1 MENKYFCKSF
11 ENLASFHAYLNGTP
25 YSKTFAGRSHDSV
38 TGTRAFTGTDSYE
51 AAEKL
56 LIEGDAESAAKIY
69 KAVNIKI
76 KQTAGA
82 GTKMRRFS
90 SVCGGAVN
98 VPATLVGLPKS
109 MYNTKKIHFEN
120 GSKVLTICYNNNA
133 SSCVSVDEKVN
144 ASAALVAAVVELEN
158 RGYRINLYASCS
170 AYNGHEYCAN
180 FVKVKD
186 SGQYMDLLKMS
197 YPLVNPSFQRRHAF
211 RFRETM
217 PGLSRGWVGGYG
229 CSVTDSATVATLAKE
244 AGLNLKKIV
253 TYYEIDGKT
262 PAEIVDKILS

>member
-11 ENLASFHAYLNGTP
+11 ENLTAFHAYLSSTP
-25 YSKTFAGRSHDSV
+25 YNTAFSGRSHDSE
-38 TGTRAFTGTDSYE
+38 TGTRSFTGTDSYD

-69 KAVNIKI
+69 RAVNVKI
-76 KQTAGA
+76 KRTAGA
-82 GTKMRRFS
+82 GTRTRRFS

-109 MYNTKKIHFEN
+109 MYNLKKEHFET

-170 AYNGHEYCAN
+170 AYQGHEYCAN

-217 PGLSRGWVGGYG
+217 PGLSRNWVGGYG
-229 CSVTDSATVATLAKE
+229 CSVTDSATVATLAEK

-253 TYYEIDGKT
+253 TYYEIKGLE
-262 PAEIVDKILS
+262 PAKIVDMILS